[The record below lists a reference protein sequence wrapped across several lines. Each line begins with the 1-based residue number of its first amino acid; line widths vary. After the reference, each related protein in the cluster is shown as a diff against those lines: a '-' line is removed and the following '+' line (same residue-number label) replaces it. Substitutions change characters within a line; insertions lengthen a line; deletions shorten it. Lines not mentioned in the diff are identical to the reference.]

1 MARIMLLMI
10 FLAFSGAAGA
20 ASTAFINV
28 NLIPMTSEPIVASQT
43 VIVEDGMIVASGDVD
58 ELTVPESAKRVDGT
72 GRYLMP
78 GLAEMHAHVP
88 DPGSEEFDRYM
99 VLFVANGVTTIR
111 GMLGQPSQLSLRQQ
125 ILDDEIFGPR
135 LITSGPSL
143 NGNSVSSVADGK
155 QQVIAQQAAGYDFLK
170 IHPGLSLEEFTAIA
184 ETANELG
191 IPFAGHVPSAVSLDT
206 ALSLGMASI
215 EHLDGYMPALLPADS
230 GRTGGN
236 AGLFDILLA
245 GQVVDERIME
255 VAVQTAKAGSW
266 NVPTELLIE
275 QLATDTVTIAELRN
289 RPEMRYMPKKTV
301 QEWLSIT
308 EKERNTDGLTPEIAA
323 RAVEVRRRL
332 ILALHE
338 SGAGL
343 LLGSDAPQ
351 ILNVPG
357 FSVHR
362 ELELIVAAGL
372 TPFDALQTGTTAV
385 AEYLGTNT
393 GAVAVGREADLIL
406 LDANPLLDITNSNNI
421 HGVMLRGT
429 WLSKSELLERLS
441 AYRQED

>member
-1 MARIMLLMI
+1 MVRIMLFMI
-10 FLAFSGAAGA
+10 FLAFSGTADA
-20 ASTAFINV
+20 ASTAFVNV
-28 NLIPMTSEPIVASQT
+28 NLIPMTSETIVARQT
-43 VIVEDGMIVASGDVD
+43 VIVEDGLIVAIGDVD
-58 ELTVPESAKRVDGT
+58 ELTVPENAKRVDGA

-88 DPGSEEFDRYM
+88 DPGSEEFERYL

-155 QQVIAQQAAGYDFLK
+155 QQVIAQQAAAYDFLK

-191 IPFAGHVPSAVSLDT
+191 IPFAGHVPSAVSLET

-245 GQVVDERIME
+245 GQAVDERIME
-255 VAVQTAKAGSW
+255 VAVQTAEAGTW
-266 NVPTELLIE
+266 NVPTQLLIE
-275 QLATDTVTIAELRN
+275 QLITDTVTIAELKN

-301 QEWLSIT
+301 QEWLSVT
-308 EKERNTDGLTPEIAA
+308 EKERNSDELTAEIAA
-323 RAVEVRRRL
+323 RAVEVRRKL
-332 ILALHE
+332 ILALHQ

-357 FSVHR
+357 FSIHR

-372 TPFDALQTGTTAV
+372 TPFEALQTGTTAV

-393 GAVAVGREADLIL
+393 GTVTVGRDAGLVL
-406 LDANPLLDITNSNNI
+406 LDANPL
-421 HGVMLRGT
+421 
-429 WLSKSELLERLS
+429 
-441 AYRQED
+441 

>member
-1 MARIMLLMI
+1 MLLMI
-10 FLAFSGAAGA
+10 FLTFSAATSA
-20 ASTAFINV
+20 ASTAFVNV
-28 NLIPMTSEPIVASQT
+28 NLIPMTSEIVVAGQT
-43 VIVEDGMIVASGDVD
+43 VVVEDGIIVAIGGVN
-58 ELTVPESAKRVDGT
+58 ELTVPESAKSVDGS

-88 DPGSEEFDRYM
+88 DPGSENFDRYM

-111 GMLGQPSQLSLRQQ
+111 GMLGQPSHLSLRQQ
-125 ILDDEIFGPR
+125 ILNDEIFGPR

-191 IPFAGHVPSAVSLDT
+191 IPFAGHVPSAVSLDK

-236 AGLFDILLA
+236 AGLF
-245 GQVVDERIME
+245 ME
-255 VAVQTAKAGSW
+255 VAAQTAKAGSW
-266 NVPTELLIE
+266 NVPTQSLIE
-275 QLATDTVTIAELRN
+275 HLATNTVTIAELRN
-289 RPEMRYMPKKTV
+289 RPEMHYMPRKTV

-308 EKERNTDGLTPEIAA
+308 EKERKVEGLTAEIAA
-323 RAVEVRRRL
+323 RAIEVRRKL

-357 FSVHR
+357 FSIHR

-372 TPFDALQTGTTAV
+372 TPFEALQTGTTAV

-393 GAVAVGREADLIL
+393 GAIAVGREADLIL
-406 LDANPLLDITNSNNI
+406 LDTSPLVDITNSNNI

-429 WLSKSELLERLS
+429 WLSKSDLHERLS
-441 AYRQED
+441 TYRLED